1 MLRHRI
7 HYIFLA
13 ILLAGY
19 AYARPVQDQAQ
30 DQSSQSPAQSA
41 QSQPGMGQH
50 HGYHGWGKRHDPEQ
64 QVQRLTKKLNLST
77 EQQAK
82 VKSILDDQQSQ
93 AQTVRQDSSLSKQDR
108 HSKMMQLRQTSH
120 EQIRA
125 ALNPDQQQK
134 FDAMVQKREHKMR
147 NHREKGG
154 NAQPA
159 PTPQQ

>member
-1 MLRHRI
+1 MLRHRM

-50 HGYHGWGKRHDPEQ
+50 HGHHGWGKRHDP
-64 QVQRLTKKLNLST
+64 

-134 FDAMVQKREHKMR
+134 FDAMVQKREQKMR

-154 NAQPA
+154 NAQSA